1 MLRDPARVVSLARV
15 EAGSGKRSGERN
27 GGKYADWN
35 ERSGDRNEER
45 SANGSAGR
53 RAKKVPE
60 NPEWAPSTV
69 RSFR

>member
-1 MLRDPARVVSLARV
+1 MLRDPARVVGLARV
-15 EAGSGKRSGERN
+15 EAG
-27 GGKYADWN
+27 
-35 ERSGDRNEER
+35 SGDRNEER